1 MPDATPPKRFQF
13 GLNWQ
18 NFLRTVD
25 GPRIE
30 AAARSL
36 DALLDGE
43 ELRGQSFLDIGCGS
57 GLVSLVARMAGA
69 RVISF
74 DPDEACVRC
83 TESLRARWRVSEL
96 GAGESAADTA
106 TQTADRQPDD
116 NDWQIA
122 QGSILDADFVASL
135 GQFGIVYAWGV
146 LHHTGQMRRAIE
158 LARER
163 TAPGGLF
170 VLAVYHD
177 QGGASRRWAA
187 IKRFYHAL
195 PTFLRPVYVAVIA
208 GWYEI
213 RFAGARLLSGRN
225 PLPMQDW
232 QAKRRDRGMSVWH
245 DWVDW
250 IGGWPFEVSSP
261 DAVIN
266 PLVRAGFSLRRI
278 KTVGNGW
285 GCNEYVFRRSG

>member
-1 MPDATPPKRFQF
+1 MPDTTTPTRFQF

-18 NFLRTVD
+18 DFLRTVD
-25 GPRIE
+25 GARIE

-43 ELRGQSFLDIGCGS
+43 DLRGQSFLDIGCGS

-69 RVISF
+69 RVTSF

-83 TESLRARWRVSEL
+83 TESLRTRWCASES
-96 GAGESAADTA
+96 GADNA
-106 TQTADRQPDD
+106 TQTTGSQPT
-116 NDWQIA
+116 NDWRIA
-122 QGSILDADFVASL
+122 QGSILDVDFVTSL

-170 VLAVYHD
+170 VLAIYHD

-187 IKRFYHAL
+187 IKRFYHIL
-195 PTFLRPVYVAVIA
+195 PSFLRPVYVAAIA
-208 GWYEI
+208 CWYEV
-213 RFAGARLLSGRN
+213 RFATARLLSGRN
-225 PLPMQDW
+225 PLPVQDW

-261 DAVIN
+261 DEIIN
-266 PLVRAGFSLRRI
+266 PLVQAGFSLRRI

>member
-1 MPDATPPKRFQF
+1 MPDATTPTRFQF

-18 NFLRTVD
+18 DFLRTVD
-25 GPRIE
+25 RPRIE
-30 AAARSL
+30 AAATSL

-43 ELRGQSFLDIGCGS
+43 DLRGQSFLDIGCGS

-69 RVISF
+69 RVTSF

-83 TESLRARWRVSEL
+83 TESLRTQWGSSGL
-96 GAGESAADTA
+96 GADELAAETA
-106 TQTADRQPDD
+106 GSRPV
-116 NDWQIA
+116 NDWRIA
-122 QGSILDADFVASL
+122 QGSILDPDFVASL

-146 LHHTGQMRRAIE
+146 LHHTGQMRRAIR
-158 LARER
+158 LASER

-170 VLAVYHD
+170 VLAIYHD

-187 IKRFYHAL
+187 IKRFYHRL
-195 PTFLRPVYVAVIA
+195 PTFLRPAYVAAIA
-208 GWYEI
+208 GWHEL
-213 RFAGARLLSGRN
+213 RFATARLLSGRN

-261 DAVIN
+261 DEIIN
-266 PLVRAGFSLRRI
+266 PLTRDGFSLRHL

-285 GCNEYVFRRSG
+285 GCNEYVFRRSC

>member
-1 MPDATPPKRFQF
+1 MPDATTPTRFQF

-18 NFLRTVD
+18 DFLRTVD
-25 GPRIE
+25 GARIE

-43 ELRGQSFLDIGCGS
+43 DLRGQSFLDIGCGS

-69 RVISF
+69 RVTSF

-83 TESLRARWRVSEL
+83 TESLRTHWRASES
-96 GAGESAADTA
+96 GADTA
-106 TQTADRQPDD
+106 TQTAGSPPPNEWR
-116 NDWQIA
+116 IA
-122 QGSILDADFVASL
+122 QGSILDADFVTSL

-170 VLAVYHD
+170 VLAIYHD

-187 IKRFYHAL
+187 IKRFYHVL
-195 PTFLRPVYVAVIA
+195 PSFLRPVYVAAIA
-208 GWYEI
+208 GWYEL
-213 RFAGARLLSGRN
+213 RFAAARSLSGRN

-261 DAVIN
+261 DEVIN
-266 PLVRAGFSLRRI
+266 PLVQAGFSLRRI